1 MSKRSNEK
9 RITSASRALRFL
21 REQAKLSYRQAE
33 KASGVNM
40 AIINHLENGR
50 IAIHQ
55 RHLDKLLPNYGAT
68 MKSFELF
75 TTGGV
80 SVPQNL
86 RHECISLVRDMSLE
100 QLRTALPV
108 LQSLA
113 ALK

>member
-1 MSKRSNEK
+1 MSKRSKEK
-9 RITSASRALRFL
+9 RITPASRALRFL
-21 REQAKLSYRQAE
+21 REQGKLSYRQAQ

-55 RHLDKLLPNYGAT
+55 RHLEKLLPAYGAN
-68 MKSFELF
+68 MRAFEMF

-80 SVPQNL
+80 GVPQNL
-86 RHECISLVRDMSLE
+86 RYECISVVREMSLE

-113 ALK
+113 AHR

>member
-9 RITSASRALRFL
+9 RITPASRALRFL

-33 KASGVNM
+33 RASGVNM

-55 RHLDKLLPNYGAT
+55 RHLEKLLPIYGAT
-68 MKSFELF
+68 MQTLEMF
-75 TTGGV
+75 TSGGV
-80 SVPQNL
+80 AVPQNL
-86 RHECISLVRDMSLE
+86 RYECVSLVRDMTLE

-113 ALK
+113 AHK